1 MPTTQLHVVP
11 YLKINGCRPPLPDM
25 PRCLIKHTGNFT
37 VVVVVVGGGGGGI
50 VIAAVV
56 IIRIVLLSRFR
67 PVDIFDVEPL
77 P

>member
-1 MPTTQLHVVP
+1 
-11 YLKINGCRPPLPDM
+11 M

-37 VVVVVVGGGGGGI
+37 VVVVVGGGGGI